1 MWNKI
6 KNFEFRDR
14 FGNQCVVNWF
24 NVILYTV
31 VFGGVALYEFLR

>member
-14 FGNQCVVNWF
+14 FGNQRVVNWF